1 MKRIQ
6 RYTTRR
12 NHPRLPTHAT
22 NIRVGV
28 AATASAPHV
37 LSTTSPA
44 SATAS
49 RAVVVES
56 LFAANPSSSSS
67 LSTTIASRRASTTL
81 TASTPAIHR
90 LPPPQVLLPAV
101 VALRHSPFA
110 SRIHL
115 DMLHADEHLWNLLRL
130 HSMQG
135 SRQERG
141 TDALAR
147 QIFYQLQRAASNAQ
161 SARSRRSDAMAG
173 LLPSVMERGR
183 EVVRQ
188 TNDFMTA
195 VVATFLCLFL
205 F

>member
-1 MKRIQ
+1 
-6 RYTTRR
+6 
-12 NHPRLPTHAT
+12 
-22 NIRVGV
+22 
-28 AATASAPHV
+28 
-37 LSTTSPA
+37 
-44 SATAS
+44 
-49 RAVVVES
+49 
-56 LFAANPSSSSS
+56 
-67 LSTTIASRRASTTL
+67 
-81 TASTPAIHR
+81 
-90 LPPPQVLLPAV
+90 
-101 VALRHSPFA
+101 
-110 SRIHL
+110 
-115 DMLHADEHLWNLLRL
+115 MLHADEHLWNLLRL

-161 SARSRRSDAMAG
+161 LARSRRSDAIAG

-183 EVVRQ
+183 EVAQQ